1 MTTDETALI
10 AADPGRVA
18 LSDQLE
24 QWLDGDDQK
33 TLGSLVDAFGEKSF
47 AVLLLVMLAIPA
59 LPIPTAG
66 ITHVFE
72 LVGALVA
79 LELIAGRR
87 EVWLPARWR
96 RLTLAGER
104 QQRFITR
111 LMRMV
116 RWLER
121 HSRPRFAFLFH
132 RRLSDALFGVIAL
145 VGIAGAFL
153 APPFTGLDTLP
164 SLGVVA
170 ISLGI
175 LLEDVLIVG
184 GGVIVSAVG
193 IGLELTV
200 GSAAVQGISSI
211 F

>member
-1 MTTDETALI
+1 MEANETLLT
-10 AADPGRVA
+10 AADPGRIA

-24 QWLDGDDQK
+24 QWLDSDDQR
-33 TLGSLVDAFGEKSF
+33 TLGSLVDAFEEKSF
-47 AVLLLVMLAIPA
+47 AILLVVLLAIPA

-66 ITHVFE
+66 VTHIFE
-72 LVGALVA
+72 LIGALVA

-96 RLTLAGER
+96 KLTLAGDR
-104 QQRFITR
+104 QQRFIER
-111 LMRMV
+111 LMQLV

-121 HSRPRFAFLFH
+121 HSRPRFVFFFH
-132 RRLSDALFGVIAL
+132 RRLSDALFGVMAL

-170 ISLGI
+170 LSLGF

-184 GGVIVSAVG
+184 AGMVLGAVG
-193 IGLELTV
+193 VALELTV
-200 GSAAVQGISSI
+200 GSAAVQGISSLV
-211 F
+211 